1 MRMKKRDCIIIVS
14 GIIRQRK
21 DVIRSRIRLD
31 WQVVIQLCMDM
42 FMIHCVS
49 LIHLVWQFCL
59 KLVLRSV
66 YKELHADH
74 ETGAADNK

>member
-59 KLVLRSV
+59 KLVLTGDEIAVFMLGMV
-66 YKELHADH
+66 YRLM
-74 ETGAADNK
+74 N

>member
-59 KLVLRSV
+59 KLVL
-66 YKELHADH
+66 
-74 ETGAADNK
+74 TGD

>member
-1 MRMKKRDCIIIVS
+1 MKRRDCIIIVS

-42 FMIHCVS
+42 FMIQI
-49 LIHLVWQFCL
+49 LNWIYWDFL
-59 KLVLRSV
+59 KFGEIYILTKLYLMV
-66 YKELHADH
+66 YQLNYQE
-74 ETGAADNK
+74 EI